1 MKTIFRF
8 FGSTALLTGLVAAGS
23 LGVFAQD
30 TPAPNPCD
38 NIDGANGL
46 YKKVTDNYGT
56 QTIPAQ
62 KAAIEAGEEYVK
74 VYGACEQYKAQV
86 TFVKDYLPGAKTWVT
101 KAGEA
106 EEMNKLFGAFDTSVK
121 AGKFDESFTI
131 GKSITAKQPDNL
143 NIPIILGSIGLAET
157 GKTPRVTKYNA
168 DSISFAKTA
177 IQKLNEGKTSPKFG
191 ALMYEYNSK
200 DNALGWLNYSIGYQM
215 YYGQSNKKEALGYLY
230 KATQSGTT
238 KDLAQVYGIIGDYYY
253 DEVKRLGEDYAVKT
267 KAANNQDTDETKAI
281 VAQLK
286 AYAERATDVYG
297 RAAKLAKDAKYKDG
311 LNKSMSD
318 MYRMRFQKTEGA
330 AEFVASQNAKPMP
343 DPTTVPT
350 PIVEADPADAAKPST
365 QGATTP
371 AGATATPT
379 AGTKPANTTPTSGT
393 KPATTPATNGT
404 KPAATPATKK
414 PVSVNGTTSS
424 NTTAK
429 KPVVKKKGTR

>member
-30 TPAPNPCD
+30 APAADPCTNVD
-38 NIDGANGL
+38 AANAI
-46 YKKVTDNYGT
+46 YKKFTDNYGV
-56 QTIPAQ
+56 QTIPGQ
-62 KAAIEAGEEYVK
+62 KAAIEAGDEYVK
-74 VYGACEQYKAQV
+74 GYGACEQFKAQV
-86 TFVKDYLPGAKTWVT
+86 TFVKDYLATARTRVGQME
-101 KAGEA
+101 EA
-106 EEMNKLFGAFDTSVK
+106 DTLKKLFDAFDTSVR
-121 AGKFDESFTI
+121 AGKFDESFAT
-131 GKSITAKQPDNL
+131 GKSIMAKQPDNL

-215 YYGQSNKKEALGYLY
+215 FHGQNSKKEALGYLY
-230 KATQSGTT
+230 KAAQTGTT
-238 KDLAQVYGIIGDYYY
+238 KDVAQVYGIIADYYF
-253 DEVKRLGEDYAVKT
+253 DEVKRLGEEIKVKT
-267 KAANNQDTDETKAI
+267 QAANNQDTDETKALI
-281 VAQLK
+281 AQLK
-286 AYAERATDVYG
+286 GYAERATDAYG
-297 RAAKLAKDAKYKDG
+297 RAAKLAKDAKYKEG
-311 LNKSMSD
+311 LTKSMND
-318 MYRMRFQKTEGA
+318 MYRLRFQKAEGA
-330 AEFVASQNAKPMP
+330 TEFVAAQNAKPMP
-343 DPTTVPT
+343 DPTVAPT
-350 PIVEADPADAAKPST
+350 PIVEADPADAAKPAT
-365 QGATTP
+365 QGTTP
-371 AGATATPT
+371 AATTST
-379 AGTKPANTTPTSGT
+379 TTGTKPATTTPTSGT
-393 KPATTPATNGT
+393 KPAATPATNGT